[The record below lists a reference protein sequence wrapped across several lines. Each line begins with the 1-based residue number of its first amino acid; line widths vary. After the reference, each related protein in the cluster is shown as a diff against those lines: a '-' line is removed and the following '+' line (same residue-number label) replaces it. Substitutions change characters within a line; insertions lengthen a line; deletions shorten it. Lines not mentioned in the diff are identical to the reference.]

1 MKFPSKVTPY
11 KESSIA
17 RFPIILKLLE
27 KSDMSPI
34 EMYSSV
40 KKSKIKDIV
49 EFVDILDCL
58 FAMGKIEV
66 RGELLYYVD

>member
-1 MKFPSKVTPY
+1 MKFPSKATPY

-17 RFPIILKLLE
+17 KFPIILKLLE
-27 KSDMSPI
+27 ESDMSPI
-34 EMYSSV
+34 EIYSSV

-66 RGELLYYVD
+66 RGELLHYVD

>member
-58 FAMGKIEV
+58 FAMEKIEV
-66 RGELLYYVD
+66 RGELLHYVD

>member
-34 EMYSSV
+34 EMHSSV

-66 RGELLYYVD
+66 RGELLHYVD

>member
-66 RGELLYYVD
+66 RGELLHYVE

>member
-49 EFVDILDCL
+49 EFVNILDCL

-66 RGELLYYVD
+66 RGELLHYVD

>member
-58 FAMGKIEV
+58 FAMGTIEV
-66 RGELLYYVD
+66 RGELLHYVA

>member
-27 KSDMSPI
+27 KSDMSPT

-66 RGELLYYVD
+66 RGELLHYVD

>member
-66 RGELLYYVD
+66 RRELLHYVD

>member
-1 MKFPSKVTPY
+1 MKFPCKVTPY

-66 RGELLYYVD
+66 RGELLHYVD

>member
-66 RGELLYYVD
+66 RGELLHYVD

>member
-17 RFPIILKLLE
+17 RFPIIFKLPE

-66 RGELLYYVD
+66 RGELLHYVD

>member
-11 KESSIA
+11 KESSLA

-66 RGELLYYVD
+66 RGELLHYVD

>member
-40 KKSKIKDIV
+40 KKSKIKDMV

-66 RGELLYYVD
+66 RGELLHYVD

>member
-1 MKFPSKVTPY
+1 
-11 KESSIA
+11 
-17 RFPIILKLLE
+17 
-27 KSDMSPI
+27 MSPI

-66 RGELLYYVD
+66 RGELLHYVD